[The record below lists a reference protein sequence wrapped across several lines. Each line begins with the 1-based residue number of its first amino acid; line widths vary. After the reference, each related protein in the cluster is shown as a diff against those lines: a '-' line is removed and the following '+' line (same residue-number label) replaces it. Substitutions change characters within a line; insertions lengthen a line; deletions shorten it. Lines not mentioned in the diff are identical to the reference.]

1 MILWG
6 RLMRSFSSA
15 VFFDIIIIV
24 FLFIV
29 IPVFY
34 SIYIN
39 LMYWHLMNIINN
51 KRVNQC
57 VSLSLYKTVT
67 MIFIF
72 SRRCLQLGLL
82 LV

>member
-15 VFFDIIIIV
+15 VFFDIIILLTV

-39 LMYWHLMNIINN
+39 LNVLASHEHY
-51 KRVNQC
+51 Q
-57 VSLSLYKTVT
+57 
-67 MIFIF
+67 
-72 SRRCLQLGLL
+72 Q
-82 LV
+82 